1 MKALNNSVGTIN
13 KKLIKALFFG
23 VVVGS
28 LIITILLII
37 SSIII
42 LQTGILPADI
52 LEYIILAFIGV
63 GSLIGGFTAGR
74 IYHMNGI
81 IIGSVTG
88 FIMFLILFLS
98 GISEIKDGLSIMTLL
113 KLVVTIVPGILGGI
127 LGVNKKEKI
136 KFK

>member
-74 IYHMNGI
+74 IYRMNGI

-98 GISEIKDGLSIMTLL
+98 GISDIKDGLSIMTLL

-127 LGVNKKEKI
+127 LGVNKKERI

>member
-1 MKALNNSVGTIN
+1 
-13 KKLIKALFFG
+13 
-23 VVVGS
+23 
-28 LIITILLII
+28 
-37 SSIII
+37 
-42 LQTGILPADI
+42 
-52 LEYIILAFIGV
+52 
-63 GSLIGGFTAGR
+63 
-74 IYHMNGI
+74 MNGI

-98 GISEIKDGLSIMTLL
+98 GISDIKDGLSIITLL